1 MARKLDFVYIF
12 ILGRFITTRVEF
24 VKEMV
29 HSQSCLMPAP
39 SNNFSSKN
47 KKIYDACLHERFCLT
62 LEDEAGA
69 DLVASLVELVGVE
82 RETNTEGGASV
93 ELGVVGEGS
102 NTTVV
107 DLGL

>member
-1 MARKLDFVYIF
+1 MSEI
-12 ILGRFITTRVEF
+12 
-24 VKEMV
+24 
-29 HSQSCLMPAP
+29 
-39 SNNFSSKN
+39 
-47 KKIYDACLHERFCLT
+47 CLT

-82 RETNTEGGASV
+82 RKTNAEGGTGV
-93 ELGVVGEGS
+93 ELGVVGKGS